1 MGDRGAKLFDN
12 NFIATHRNAIC
23 SKLIASQNLRILDP
37 GFNQLS
43 YAAIRASHLW
53 FNQVAK
59 ITFEDFC
66 SHYKLDPM
74 RAGNFDAKKRECMEA
89 GNLDKIREDEVR
101 LIMRGAKV
109 NRALAALQEEN
120 KQKHATT
127 IL

>member
-1 MGDRGAKLFDN
+1 
-12 NFIATHRNAIC
+12 
-23 SKLIASQNLRILDP
+23 
-37 GFNQLS
+37 
-43 YAAIRASHLW
+43 
-53 FNQVAK
+53 
-59 ITFEDFC
+59 
-66 SHYKLDPM
+66 M